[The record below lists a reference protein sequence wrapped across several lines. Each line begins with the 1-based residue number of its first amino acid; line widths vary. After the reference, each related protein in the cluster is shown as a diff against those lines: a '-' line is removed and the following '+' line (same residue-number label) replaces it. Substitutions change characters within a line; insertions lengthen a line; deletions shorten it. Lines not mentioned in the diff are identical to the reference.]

1 MILLHIEHTVTDFE
15 QWKAGF
21 DSFAELRQQTGVR
34 RFQVSRLLDRP
45 DFVMIDLEFDSVQQA
60 QTLLGAVQSVWQRVN
75 GTLIND
81 PQWRLSAVVETRE
94 LQF

>member
-1 MILLHIEHTVTDFE
+1 MIVLHIEHTVSDFD
-15 QWKAGF
+15 QWKASF

-34 RFQVSRLLDRP
+34 RFVISRLLDRP
-45 DFVMIDLEFDSVQQA
+45 DTVMIDLEFDSLSQA
-60 QTLLGAVQSVWQRVN
+60 QALLGTVQTVWQRVN

-81 PQWRLSAVVETRE
+81 PQWRLSEVVETRE